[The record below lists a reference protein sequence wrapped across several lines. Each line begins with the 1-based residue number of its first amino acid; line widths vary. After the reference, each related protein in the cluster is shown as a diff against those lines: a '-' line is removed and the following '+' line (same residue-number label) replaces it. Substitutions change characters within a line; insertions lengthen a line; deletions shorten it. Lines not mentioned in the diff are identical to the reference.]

1 MSTKTARRISSLLNL
16 IVIFSMMLMG
26 PLSTRPVQANTWA
39 EPPDVPPG
47 ATITIYGN
55 NLDDTPDQNWVAGEA
70 VTVVVVGPTGY
81 TDEFTTCS
89 ATVAEDGPGAAHHDS
104 SRLGNFGRPLDLY
117 RQLAEQRGD
126 RDVHRC
132 CFGRWRANL

>member
-70 VTVVVVGPTGY
+70 VTVVAVGPTGM
-81 TDEFTTCS
+81 TRTNS
-89 ATVAEDGPGAAHHDS
+89 PPARRPSRKMGPGAAR
-104 SRLGNFGRPLDLY
+104 SRFQPTR
-117 RQLAEQRGD
+117 RFR
-126 RDVHRC
+126 
-132 CFGRWRANL
+132 